1 MANPSPKIRSLF
13 HTIMPHPAGRHSLLS
28 LDLPSLRPSEKRE
41 LFRKLFLNNFC
52 KHVLE
57 SYSSSLPDPPK
68 PVIGPVPLEGV
79 SPSVIDQ
86 SNRSS
91 VASFLHRQKPL
102 SKEHFPE
109 IYKSKNGHIYIKS
122 SGALG
127 STRSLFNLCLIVLQ
141 SVVDPEPEVVLP
153 IASSHKVAVV
163 MGCSR
168 NMERTEFVCSVQV
181 GLLKYFVLN
190 ESLLEYSHN

>member
-1 MANPSPKIRSLF
+1 MNPSPKIRCFTLMPTPLVAILYFPLTSLVF
-13 HTIMPHPAGRHSLLS
+13 FGFPIQRTAIPTTR
-28 LDLPSLRPSEKRE
+28 LRPSEKRE

-57 SYSSSLPDPPK
+57 LYRSSLPDPPK

-109 IYKSKNGHIYIKS
+109 IYKSKNSHIYLKS
-122 SGALG
+122 SEALS
-127 STRSLFNLCLIVLQ
+127 STLTPFSVCLIVLQ
-141 SVVDPEPEVVLP
+141 SVVDKEPEVVLP
-153 IASSHKVAVV
+153 IASSHVVVVV

-168 NMERTEFVCSVQV
+168 NPE
-181 GLLKYFVLN
+181 
-190 ESLLEYSHN
+190 

>member
-1 MANPSPKIRSLF
+1 M
-13 HTIMPHPAGRHSLLS
+13 
-28 LDLPSLRPSEKRE
+28 
-41 LFRKLFLNNFC
+41 
-52 KHVLE
+52 
-57 SYSSSLPDPPK
+57 
-68 PVIGPVPLEGV
+68 
-79 SPSVIDQ
+79 IDQ

-91 VASFLHRQKPL
+91 VASFLHPQKPL

-109 IYKSKNGHIYIKS
+109 MYKSKNGLIYLKS

-127 STRSLFNLCLIVLQ
+127 STLSPFSVCLIVLQ

-168 NMERTEFVCSVQV
+168 NTE
-181 GLLKYFVLN
+181 
-190 ESLLEYSHN
+190 

>member
-1 MANPSPKIRSLF
+1 MPTPMVAIVFFKERQYQQQDLARLKKGSCSASYF
-13 HTIMPHPAGRHSLLS
+13 WTISVSKYFNFIVPH
-28 LDLPSLRPSEKRE
+28 
-41 LFRKLFLNNFC
+41 
-52 KHVLE
+52 
-57 SYSSSLPDPPK
+57 LPDPPK

-109 IYKSKNGHIYIKS
+109 IYKSKNGHIYLKS

-127 STRSLFNLCLIVLQ
+127 STRSPFSVPYCSAKCSGPGTGSCSIYCVISQ
-141 SVVDPEPEVVLP
+141 S
-153 IASSHKVAVV
+153 S
-163 MGCSR
+163 CSYG
-168 NMERTEFVCSVQV
+168 M
-181 GLLKYFVLN
+181 
-190 ESLLEYSHN
+190 

>member
-57 SYSSSLPDPPK
+57 LYCSSLPDPPK

-109 IYKSKNGHIYIKS
+109 IYKSKNGHIYILSPVGHLVQPAVS
-122 SGALG
+122 SICVL
-127 STRSLFNLCLIVLQ
+127 LFF
-141 SVVDPEPEVVLP
+141 
-153 IASSHKVAVV
+153 KV
-163 MGCSR
+163 
-168 NMERTEFVCSVQV
+168 
-181 GLLKYFVLN
+181 
-190 ESLLEYSHN
+190 

>member
-1 MANPSPKIRSLF
+1 
-13 HTIMPHPAGRHSLLS
+13 MPHPAGSHSLLS
-28 LDLPSLRPSEKRE
+28 LDLLSLLRFPVQRKAIPTTRLRPSEKRE

-57 SYSSSLPDPPK
+57 LYCSSLPDPPK

-102 SKEHFPE
+102 SKEHFSE
-109 IYKSKNGHIYIKS
+109 IYKSKNGHIYLKS

-127 STRSLFNLCLIVLQ
+127 STRSLFSVCLIVLQ
-141 SVVDPEPEVVLP
+141 SVVDPESEVDLP

-168 NMERTEFVCSVQV
+168 NTE
-181 GLLKYFVLN
+181 
-190 ESLLEYSHN
+190 